1 MLRFASVLLPL
12 LACLPLAAQD
22 ANVQKKFA
30 GTWEAKFKDKVI
42 CTIRVKA
49 GDPISGETANCGISV
64 DANGDLQEPDS
75 ADRPDQ
81 PSPMLNPKVH
91 GDTLTFDE
99 KEDDEVLKFE
109 MKIVGDGQADL
120 TILDAPVPI
129 KPIHFAR
136 K

>member
-1 MLRFASVLLPL
+1 MPRFGVAPLLV

-22 ANVQKKFA
+22 ADSQKHFV

-49 GDPISGETANCGISV
+49 GDPLSGEMADCSISV
-64 DANGDLQEPDS
+64 DENGDLRPQDS
-75 ADRPDQ
+75 ADTPDK

-91 GDTLTFDE
+91 GDRLTFESKDS
-99 KEDDEVLKFE
+99 DEVLKFE
-109 MKIVGDGQADL
+109 MKVVGGGQAEL

-129 KPIHFAR
+129 KPIQFAR